1 MDKEQ
6 NIAEGNK
13 PLKNKQH
20 EQLCHE
26 YLIDYNITQAGIR
39 ALFSKKTAYSSA
51 QRALKR
57 VEVSARLT
65 YLATQRNKKATKTT
79 DDIER
84 ELEKVAF
91 SDPKDILTWDK
102 DGVTLTDSDEL
113 DSEHSA
119 AIESIEFTER
129 KLGKDDGD
137 AMLVK
142 TKVKHHNKLRALELL
157 GKNKGMFADKLD
169 INANVAHKVEI
180 VNYGDDNKDNEGTD

>member
-1 MDKEQ
+1 MNNKED
-6 NIAEGNK
+6 IAEGSK

-26 YLIDYNITQAGIR
+26 YLIDYNGQAAGVR
-39 ALFSKKTAYSSA
+39 AGYKKTNARA
-51 QRALKR
+51 Q
-57 VEVSARLT
+57 VSALLTKPDISVRLA

-91 SDPKDILTWDK
+91 SDPKNVVEWDK
-102 DGVTLTDSDEL
+102 DGATLKGSDEL

-137 AMLVK
+137 VTLVK
-142 TKVKHHNKLRALELL
+142 TKIKHHNKLRALELL
-157 GKNKGMFADKLD
+157 GKNKGMF
-169 INANVAHKVEI
+169 VEKVE
-180 VNYGDDNKDNEGTD
+180 VGVSDDFTNALADALNMSRKAK